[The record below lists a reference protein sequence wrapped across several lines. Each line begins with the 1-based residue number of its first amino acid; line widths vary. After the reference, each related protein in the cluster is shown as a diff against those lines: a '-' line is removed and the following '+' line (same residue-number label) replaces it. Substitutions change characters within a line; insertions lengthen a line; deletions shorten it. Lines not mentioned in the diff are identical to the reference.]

1 MKTSHALLT
10 ALALATASLTAQ
22 AADISAPTKI
32 LTLDA
37 DGFSA
42 FGDKFAGNHALDTF
56 TDKFQFTSTALSSLT
71 ADVTSYDKP
80 NGGLNL
86 TQFSLFD
93 GNGSLVGGTQVS
105 TGAEDHWTL
114 SYNNLAVGTY
124 YVQVAGNIFGKP
136 ASSFSGNVSLTALSP
151 VPEPETY
158 AMMLAGLGMVG
169 FAARRRKQNQA

>member
-1 MKTSHALLT
+1 M
-10 ALALATASLTAQ
+10 
-22 AADISAPTKI
+22 
-32 LTLDA
+32 
-37 DGFSA
+37 
-42 FGDKFAGNHALDTF
+42 
-56 TDKFQFTSTALSSLT
+56 
-71 ADVTSYDKP
+71 
-80 NGGLNL
+80 